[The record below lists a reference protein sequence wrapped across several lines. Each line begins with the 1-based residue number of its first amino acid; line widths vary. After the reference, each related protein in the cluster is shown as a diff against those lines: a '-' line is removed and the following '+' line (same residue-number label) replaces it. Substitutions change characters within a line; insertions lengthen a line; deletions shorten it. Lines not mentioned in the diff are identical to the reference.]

1 MGQFLGYVQASQGHV
16 SLRALPTTDITGA
29 VTHTNGY
36 TAQNHNQ
43 IYPSPSEQVPT
54 QSIPAIVPLPQIPPQ
69 VQPPAPISIATAH
82 IQQTP
87 PQVVTAASPVAFTS
101 QAELIQKLLELV
113 SDRTGYPSEMLGLD
127 QDLEADLG
135 IDSIKRVEILGA
147 LQKIL
152 PQSLATNVQDQM
164 ESLTRVKSLN
174 GIVEQLLQGTTVIAP
189 SVPVAP
195 ITVVSTSVT
204 PSIETNIKPIAF
216 DRTALIQT
224 LVNLV
229 SDRTGYPSEMLG
241 LDQDL
246 EADLGIDSIKRVEI
260 LGALQKILPQ
270 PLADALQQQMESL
283 TRVKSLNALVEQVL
297 AFSNGFAK
305 EPIRLG
311 KS

>member
-1 MGQFLGYVQASQGHV
+1 
-16 SLRALPTTDITGA
+16 
-29 VTHTNGY
+29 
-36 TAQNHNQ
+36 
-43 IYPSPSEQVPT
+43 
-54 QSIPAIVPLPQIPPQ
+54 
-69 VQPPAPISIATAH
+69 
-82 IQQTP
+82 
-87 PQVVTAASPVAFTS
+87 
-101 QAELIQKLLELV
+101 
-113 SDRTGYPSEMLGLD
+113 
-127 QDLEADLG
+127 
-135 IDSIKRVEILGA
+135 
-147 LQKIL
+147 
-152 PQSLATNVQDQM
+152 
-164 ESLTRVKSLN
+164 
-174 GIVEQLLQGTTVIAP
+174 
-189 SVPVAP
+189 
-195 ITVVSTSVT
+195 VSTSVT